1 MADPIWFHSMIQWRA
16 VTLLLVPL
24 IPGPLKAMY
33 EIKSAWSAE
42 RSAIVWVNSSLF
54 LPHLETISLSSV
66 IGAVVLA
73 VALSNTRSTETWR
86 SSGGARN
93 AELTEAGLVT
103 CNLHPWEKK
112 LPQIQPFSRD
122 QKRHLCKLNGQRL
135 AKCLEFKTG
144 MDSPRL
150 PSPKFSRELSAWM
163 YKNEINLYSAATILY
178 HT

>member
-1 MADPIWFHSMIQWRA
+1 MADLIGFHSMIQWRA
-16 VTLLLVPL
+16 GTLLLIPL

-54 LPHLETISLSSV
+54 LGHLEMSRSSV

-93 AELTEAGLVT
+93 AELTEAGPFK

-112 LPQIQPFSRD
+112 LLQIQPFSRD
-122 QKRHLCKLNGQRL
+122 QKRHLCKLNGQFAIQMLGVWNRNGL
-135 AKCLEFKTG
+135 PKTAQH
-144 MDSPRL
+144 
-150 PSPKFSRELSAWM
+150 KV
-163 YKNEINLYSAATILY
+163 
-178 HT
+178 